1 MFFWNIFNIR
11 TKIYIILLYLVWLL
25 NISNISWWMN
35 RKWGINIFCSEML
48 IDILHS
54 RIISSKILFHFKYVL
69 FFTFWK
75 WDTVNDIQL
84 TVNGAQLQYFNE
96 AYSNSL
102 IEKFLIELVQLAC
115 TFESALNENLH
126 IL

>member
-11 TKIYIILLYLVWLL
+11 TKISIILLYLVWLL

-35 RKWGINIFCSEML
+35 RKWGIIIFCSEML